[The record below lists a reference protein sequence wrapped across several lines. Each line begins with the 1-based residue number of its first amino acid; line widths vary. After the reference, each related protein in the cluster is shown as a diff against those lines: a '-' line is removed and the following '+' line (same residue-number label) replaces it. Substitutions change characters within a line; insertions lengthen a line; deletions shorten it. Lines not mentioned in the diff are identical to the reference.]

1 MYEYEDVKSTVETSI
16 KNISFYNA
24 YKIQEHLSRENEIL
38 KEAENL
44 KNLEAPNFILE
55 ANKELNNEYDTISN
69 MSEDEQKE
77 LYKDLLNMQD
87 QYNIYSINND
97 TSSDLYISVNRFKTA
112 KKLDYMEKEILTDT
126 DKYSYQLE
134 NNKDVLNSDN
144 LNASLEKNYSVYK
157 QYSQEIYESKNSEQD
172 QEILKNKA
180 NGLLAD
186 RKILEHN
193 KNFVQENKEK
203 LTDVVTSKE
212 QKLENKIK
220 EAEKINELLSNDIMW
235 KIVEE
240 QGKNSQYLTK
250 DDDNTLDARAN
261 SDNIYKQISTNNSAQ
276 YSNTQTIR
284 NTSYT
289 NAYSSLQKSQRISNA
304 NYTQSQENETN
315 KRNNQDEIEEKRNKN
330 QNRGRG
336 MTL

>member
-24 YKIQEHLSRENEIL
+24 YKIQEHLSRENEVL

-193 KNFVQENKEK
+193 KNFIQENKEK

-220 EAEKINELLSNDIMW
+220 EAKKINELLSNDIMW

-261 SDNIYKQISTNNSAQ
+261 SDNIYKQISKNNSAQ

-304 NYTQSQENETN
+304 NYTQSQENDTN

>member
-261 SDNIYKQISTNNSAQ
+261 SDDIYKQISTNNSAQ